1 MSMTWKKATTLH
13 TLIVGVIVRVHL
25 CAAAHPDGEREG
37 GGHQLVDHEDHLG
50 WGEGMMMMMKM
61 ITMKAWDDY
70 DDQEG

>member
-25 CAAAHPDGEREG
+25 CAATHPDGEREG

-50 WGEGMMMMMKM
+50 ERGH
-61 ITMKAWDDY
+61 DDDE
-70 DDQEG
+70 DDH

>member
-25 CAAAHPDGEREG
+25 CPAAHPDGEREG

-50 WGEGMMMMMKM
+50 GEGMIMMMKM
-61 ITMKAWDDY
+61 ITRKDKDDC
-70 DDQEG
+70 DDHQEG